1 MLRYTLL
8 KIDIG
13 KEGDGMT
20 AVETKKGP
28 KEKLNLFILTW
39 PIFLEV
45 FLFMLMGIVIPLC

>member
-13 KEGDGMT
+13 KEGTDMT
-20 AVETKKGP
+20 AIQAKNGPTKK
-28 KEKLNLFILTW
+28 LSLFLLTW

-45 FLFMLMGIVIPLC
+45 FSIYVNGDR

>member
-13 KEGDGMT
+13 KEGTDMT
-20 AVETKKGP
+20 AIRSKNGP
-28 KEKLNLFILTW
+28 TEKLSLFLLTW

-45 FLFMLMGIVIPLC
+45 FLFYADGDR